1 MLFACIPMPDAV
13 GSIIKSTLSVLAL
26 KKQKLSVENIKL
38 IDYLLNK
45 GLTGCLLYRGFSPKM
60 AKEEMHEWQKLG
72 LKLFNNGSDLAFEY
86 MQLLGYSQVLLH
98 QGPTLLN
105 NRDFIDYHV

>member
-1 MLFACIPMPDAV
+1 
-13 GSIIKSTLSVLAL
+13 
-26 KKQKLSVENIKL
+26 
-38 IDYLLNK
+38 
-45 GLTGCLLYRGFSPKM
+45 M

-98 QGPTLLN
+98 QGLTLLN